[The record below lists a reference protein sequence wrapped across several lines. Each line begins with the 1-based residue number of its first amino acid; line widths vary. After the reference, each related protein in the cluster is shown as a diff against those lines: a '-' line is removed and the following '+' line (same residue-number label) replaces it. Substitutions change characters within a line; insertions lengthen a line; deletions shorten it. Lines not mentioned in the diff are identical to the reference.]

1 LQGNHC
7 VKLTLDIPFMFQDK
21 GMQLFSLILQRKKGV
36 EIHEEGENLHWC
48 AKDSAETQNLNSKT
62 VIGE

>member
-1 LQGNHC
+1 
-7 VKLTLDIPFMFQDK
+7 MFQDK

-36 EIHEEGENLHWC
+36 EIHEEGKNLHWC